1 MLKYKYIKYIMDIK
15 FIEEDIHTSIKNIED
30 NTFNLIYTSPPY
42 GITEAEWDKP
52 LNWVELFPEMWR
64 VLKPNGIIVLH
75 SSMPFTYELLKYE
88 TPKYHYIWKKNKATN
103 FLKAKL
109 QPLRICEEILIYYKI
124 PGTYNPQMIGDTFHK
139 KGYASSSIIKAGLSH
154 QGYYNTKEH
163 RPKKELKDTDGHIGR
178 YPNTFLE
185 YPIRKEKTGI
195 NRPDAMIDF
204 FIKTYSN
211 EGDYILDMTCHN
223 DFTSKRCNELKR
235 NFLGIDIKLCF

>member
-1 MLKYKYIKYIMDIK
+1 MDIK

-52 LNWVELFPEMWR
+52 LNWVEL
-64 VLKPNGIIVLH
+64 LY